1 MAEPVTAA
9 IALGANLGDRES
21 NIREAL
27 RLLDAHDAIRVV
39 RVSDLMEN
47 EAVGSPA
54 EAPSFLNGVA
64 LLETTLTPGELL
76 AVLLDVE
83 RNLGRERG
91 ERNAPRTL
99 ELDLL
104 LYGDRV
110 IDQPG
115 LQVPHPRM
123 HERTFV
129 LWPLLQVAP
138 KAADPR
144 TGEPYA
150 EAYHRLIGKAD
161 AQGRR

>member
-1 MAEPVTAA
+1 MSDPVTAA
-9 IALGANLGDRES
+9 IAFGANLGDREA

-27 RLLDAHDAIRVV
+27 RLLGQHDAIRVV

-47 EAVGSPA
+47 EAVDSPVQ
-54 EAPSFLNGVA
+54 APKFLNGVA
-64 LLETTLTPGELL
+64 LLETTLAPRELL

-83 RNLGRERG
+83 RRLGRERG

-99 ELDLL
+99 DLDLL
-104 LYGDRV
+104 LLGEQV
-110 IDQPG
+110 IDEPG
-115 LQVPHPRM
+115 LEVPHPRM

-144 TGEPYA
+144 TGEPFA

-161 AQGRR
+161 AKERR

>member
-1 MAEPVTAA
+1 
-9 IALGANLGDRES
+9 
-21 NIREAL
+21 
-27 RLLDAHDAIRVV
+27 
-39 RVSDLMEN
+39 
-47 EAVGSPA
+47 
-54 EAPSFLNGVA
+54 VA

-99 ELDLL
+99 DLDLL

-161 AQGRR
+161 AKGRR

>member
-99 ELDLL
+99 DLDLL

-161 AQGRR
+161 AKGRR